1 MITRR
6 RLITWA
12 PIAGVIPFLPQRAN
26 TSLAIQA
33 TPESPSDIPEVLN
46 GEGAID
52 VDALTALARDRIA
65 LGVSWLEQM
74 LRPIGTFYYTYDPTH
89 DLVEDQEYNAV
100 RHAGTVYSLFQA
112 HGLLEDETSLGVGEA
127 AAGYIQRSTVPVRN
141 AGRAYLDIQNGDTSL
156 GGQALALVALLE
168 RRRVT
173 GDTNVDDLIHDLAT
187 FLLWLEKDDRAG
199 RYFNSFDHQS
209 RLRLDTPDVVF
220 YPGEA
225 LLALT
230 RLAHHFPDNTDYLHA
245 ATRLANYLVHE
256 RDGDLP
262 TLDEVPR
269 DDHWLTIALGDL
281 YRLNEEDDYVKVV
294 LLQADSM
301 IDKQYTSDNGNPDQI
316 GGSRRAGPISNT
328 STATKGEA
336 MVAAWAIARLT
347 GNESAEKRIAEATE
361 RGAQY
366 QMRVQYTQNNTSAFP
381 RPEGAVGG
389 WPGSTDDP
397 TIRIDYVQHNLSVLI
412 GMVHLIED
420 GDLPP
425 VAPAS

>member
-6 RLITWA
+6 HFITRA
-12 PIAGVIPFLPQRAN
+12 PIAGVVPFLPQFAN
-26 TSLAIQA
+26 RSLAVQA
-33 TPESPSDIPEVLN
+33 TPEPESGIPEVLN
-46 GEGAID
+46 GAQPID
-52 VDALTALARDRIA
+52 VEALATIARDRIA
-65 LGVSWLEQM
+65 LGVGWLAQM
-74 LRPIGTFYYTYDPTH
+74 LRPIGTFYYIYDPTQ
-89 DLVEDQEYNAV
+89 DLVEDQEYNEV

-112 HGLLEDETSLGVGEA
+112 HGLLADETSLAVGEA
-127 AAGYIQRSTVPVRN
+127 AAEYIKRSTVPVRN
-141 AGRAYLDIQNGDTSL
+141 AGRAYLDIQSGETSL

-173 GDTNVDDLIHDLAT
+173 GDTTMDELIHELAT
-187 FLLWLEKDDRAG
+187 FLLWLEKDDRKG
-199 RYFNSFDHQS
+199 RFFNSFNHQS

-230 RLAHHFPDNTDYLHA
+230 RLSYHFPDIVDYLNA
-245 ATRLANYLVHE
+245 ATRLATYLVHE

-262 TLDEVPR
+262 SLEAVPR

-281 YRLNEEDDYVKVV
+281 YRLNGAEDYVKVV
-294 LLQADSM
+294 LMQADSM
-301 IDKQYTSDNGNPDQI
+301 IAKQYTPEDGTPDQI
-316 GGSRRAGPISNT
+316 GGSRRDGPISNT

-336 MVAAWAIARLT
+336 MVAAWAIARIT
-347 GNESAEKRIAEATE
+347 GDESAEKRIAQATE

-366 QMRVQYTQNNTSAFP
+366 QMRVQYTTDNSANFP

-389 WPGSTDDP
+389 WPGSADDP

-412 GMVHLIED
+412 GMVSLIED

-425 VAPAS
+425 IAPPS